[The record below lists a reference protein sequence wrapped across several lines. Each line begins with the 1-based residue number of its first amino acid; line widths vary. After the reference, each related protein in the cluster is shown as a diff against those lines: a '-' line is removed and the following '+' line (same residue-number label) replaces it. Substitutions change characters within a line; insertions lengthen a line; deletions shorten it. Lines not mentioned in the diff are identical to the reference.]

1 MQKKVSLIVAVL
13 LTFVAVAMPVF
24 AHEDHEKRGCSHVNV
39 DLTGTWIMKST
50 YIHDCE
56 GYPDTLPPFPVEI
69 VQTGNKVTVSSA
81 IYNFTTTICGDTI
94 KWSGSYP
101 DSGGTTFVDYFW
113 MKVSADGKSMTGQDA
128 WHWTIGDYTVPART
142 GQSERNNRR
151 TTMIIR

>member
-1 MQKKVSLIVAVL
+1 MQKRLILIVAVL
-13 LTFVAVAMPVF
+13 MTFVAVAGPVF
-24 AHEDHEKRGCSHVNV
+24 ANEADKKKGSPHVNV

-69 VQTGNKVTVSSA
+69 VQTGNEVTVTSA
-81 IYNFTTTICGDTI
+81 IYNFTTTFRGDTI

-101 DSGGTTFVDYFW
+101 DSGGTTIVDYFW

-128 WHWTIGDYTVPART
+128 WHWIIGNYTCT
-142 GQSERNNRR
+142 GADWTVGSKQ
-151 TTMIIR
+151 